1 MSQLTLEED
10 LARQGRFYS
19 SVIWLSL
26 IGLVVFFVWAWFA
39 MLDEV
44 TVGTGK
50 VTPSSHAQ
58 VIESLDGG
66 IVNALLVQ
74 EGDIVEQGEM
84 LARLDPTRFQ
94 SNYGEAA
101 ARARALRASSER
113 LRAELT
119 GEPLTFSEES
129 LREPNLVAR
138 ERQLYESRRRNLN
151 ETVSNLQ
158 KTLELINAEI
168 RMTQPLVA
176 KGAAGQ
182 VEVIRLQRQ
191 VAELRGKID
200 EARNQY
206 AVRAREEQVKN
217 DADLDAQIQAMAGK
231 ADQLDRATLYSP
243 VRGVV
248 KDIQV
253 TTVGGVLQPGGKL
266 MEIVPLEDKL
276 LIETRINPRDIA
288 YIRPG
293 LPATVKVTAYD
304 SSIYGN
310 LNGNVEVVSPDTIQ
324 DEVQR
329 DQFYYRVYV
338 RTEHAELENRSGK
351 RFPILPGMV
360 ASVEI
365 KTGQKTVMDYLIK
378 PLNKVKRAVIKIPT
392 AGLGCGGD

>member
-1 MSQLTLEED
+1 MSQLTMQEE

-19 SVIWLSL
+19 SVIWLTL
-26 IGLVVFFVWAWFA
+26 AALVLFFVWAWFA
-39 MLDEV
+39 TLDEV

-50 VTPSSHAQ
+50 ITPSSRAQ

-66 IVNALLVQ
+66 IVNALLVH
-74 EGDIVEQGEM
+74 EGDVVERGQM

-113 LRAELT
+113 LRSELT
-119 GEPLTFSEES
+119 GEPLKFSKES
-129 LREPNLVAR
+129 LREPALVAR

-151 ETVSNLQ
+151 ETLENLQ
-158 KTLELINAEI
+158 KTYNLVMAEL

-176 KGAAGQ
+176 KGAASE

-191 VAELRGKID
+191 AAELKGKMD
-200 EARNQY
+200 DARNQF

-217 DADLDAQIQAMAGK
+217 NADLDAQLQVMAGK
-231 ADQLDRATLYSP
+231 ADQLDRATLFSP

-266 MEIVPLEDKL
+266 MEIVPLEDQL
-276 LIETRINPRDIA
+276 LVETRINPRDIA

-293 LPATVKVTAYD
+293 LPATVKITAYD
-304 SSIYGN
+304 SSIYGD
-310 LNGNVEVVSPDTIQ
+310 LKGEVEMVSPDTLQ
-324 DEVQR
+324 DEVKR

-338 RTEHAELENRSGK
+338 RTRSAELKNRNGK

-360 ASVEI
+360 ANVEI
-365 KTGQKTVMDYLIK
+365 KTGQKTVLDYLIK
-378 PLNKVKRAVIKIPT
+378 PLNKVKEALRER
-392 AGLGCGGD
+392 

>member
-231 ADQLDRATLYSP
+231 ADQLDRSTLYSP

-378 PLNKVKRAVIKIPT
+378 PLNKVKEALRER
-392 AGLGCGGD
+392 

>member
-1 MSQLTLEED
+1 MSQLTMQED

-19 SVIWLSL
+19 SVIWLTL
-26 IGLVVFFVWAWFA
+26 IAMVLFVAWAAWA
-39 MLDEV
+39 ILDEV

-50 VTPSSHAQ
+50 ITPSTHAQ

-66 IVNALLVQ
+66 IVSALMVK
-74 EGDIVEQGEM
+74 EGDIVERGQM

-101 ARARALRASSER
+101 ARARTLRASSER
-113 LRAELT
+113 LRSELT
-119 GEPLTFSEES
+119 GEPLKFSAES
-129 LREPNLVAR
+129 MREPDLVAR
-138 ERQLYESRRRNLN
+138 ERQLYESRRRNLD
-151 ETVSNLQ
+151 ETVANLQ
-158 KTLELINAEI
+158 QAMKLVNAELK
-168 RMTQPLVA
+168 MTQPLVA
-176 KGAAGQ
+176 RGAASD

-191 VAELRGKID
+191 ASELKGKID
-200 EARNQY
+200 EARNQF

-217 DADLDAQIQAMAGK
+217 NADLDAQLQVLAGK
-231 ADQLDRATLYSP
+231 ADQVDRATLSSP
-243 VRGVV
+243 VRGIV

-266 MEIVPLEDKL
+266 MEIVPLEDQL
-276 LIETRINPRDIA
+276 LVETRINPRDIA

-310 LNGNVEVVSPDTIQ
+310 LNGTVEVVSPDTLQ
-324 DEVQR
+324 DEVRR

-338 RTEHAELENRSGK
+338 RTQSAELENKSGK

-360 ASVEI
+360 ANVEI
-365 KTGQKTVMDYLIK
+365 KTGQKSVLDYLIK
-378 PLNKVKRAVIKIPT
+378 PLNKVNEALRER
-392 AGLGCGGD
+392 

>member
-1 MSQLTLEED
+1 MSQLSMQDD

-19 SVIWLSL
+19 SVIWLTL
-26 IGLVVFFVWAWFA
+26 IALFAFIGWAAWA
-39 MLDEV
+39 ILDEV

-50 VTPSSHAQ
+50 ITPSTHAQ

-66 IVNALLVQ
+66 IVSALMVK
-74 EGDIVEQGEM
+74 EGDIVERGQM

-113 LRAELT
+113 LRSELT
-119 GEPLTFSEES
+119 GEPLRFSAES
-129 LREPNLVAR
+129 LREPDLVAR

-151 ETVSNLQ
+151 ETVANLQ
-158 KTLELINAEI
+158 KALQLVNAELK
-168 RMTQPLVA
+168 MTQPLVA
-176 KGAAGQ
+176 KGAASD

-191 VAELRGKID
+191 AAELKGKID
-200 EARNQY
+200 EARNQF

-217 DADLDAQIQAMAGK
+217 NADLDAQLQVMAGK
-231 ADQLDRATLYSP
+231 ADQLARATLFSP
-243 VRGVV
+243 VRGIV

-266 MEIVPLEDKL
+266 MEIVPLEDQL
-276 LIETRINPRDIA
+276 LVETRINPRDIA

-304 SSIYGN
+304 SSIYGD
-310 LNGNVEVVSPDTIQ
+310 LKGTVEVVSPDTLQ
-324 DEVQR
+324 DEVRR

-338 RTEHAELENRSGK
+338 RTKSAELENRNGK

-360 ASVEI
+360 ANVEI
-365 KTGQKTVMDYLIK
+365 KTGQKSVLDYLIK
-378 PLNKVKRAVIKIPT
+378 PLNKVNEALRER
-392 AGLGCGGD
+392 

>member
-119 GEPLTFSEES
+119 GEPLTFSKES
-129 LREPNLVAR
+129 LREPNLVTR

-378 PLNKVKRAVIKIPT
+378 PLNKVKEALRER
-392 AGLGCGGD
+392 

>member
-1 MSQLTLEED
+1 MSQLSMQDD

-19 SVIWLSL
+19 SVIWLTLAGLL
-26 IGLVVFFVWAWFA
+26 IFVVWAWWA
-39 MLDEV
+39 ILDEV

-50 VTPSSHAQ
+50 ITPSTHAQ

-66 IVNALLVQ
+66 IVSAMLVR
-74 EGDIVEQGEM
+74 EGDIVERGQM

-94 SNYGEAA
+94 SNYGESA
-101 ARARALRASSER
+101 ARVRALRASSER
-113 LRAELT
+113 LRSELT
-119 GEPLTFSEES
+119 GEPLRFSEES
-129 LREPNLVAR
+129 MREPELVAR

-151 ETVSNLQ
+151 ETVANLQ
-158 KTLELINAEI
+158 KTYQLVMSEL

-176 KGAAGQ
+176 KGAASE

-191 VAELRGKID
+191 ATELQGKID
-200 EARNQY
+200 EARNQF
-206 AVRAREEQVKN
+206 AVRAREEQVKTN
-217 DADLDAQIQAMAGK
+217 ADLDAQIQAMSGK
-231 ADQLDRATLYSP
+231 ADQVDRATLFSP
-243 VRGVV
+243 VRGIV

-266 MEIVPLEDKL
+266 MEIVPLEDQL
-276 LIETRINPRDIA
+276 LVETRINPRDIA

-310 LNGNVEVVSPDTIQ
+310 LTGLVEVVSPDTLQ
-324 DEVQR
+324 DEVRR

-338 RTEHAELENRSGK
+338 RTKSAELQNKSGQ

-360 ASVEI
+360 ANVEI
-365 KTGQKTVMDYLIK
+365 KTGQKSVMDYLIK
-378 PLNKVKRAVIKIPT
+378 PLNKVNEALRER
-392 AGLGCGGD
+392 

>member
-1 MSQLTLEED
+1 MSQLSMQDD

-19 SVIWLSL
+19 SVIWLALAGLL
-26 IGLVVFFVWAWFA
+26 IFVAWAWWA
-39 MLDEV
+39 ILDEV

-50 VTPSSHAQ
+50 ITPSSHAQ

-66 IVNALLVQ
+66 IVSAMLVR
-74 EGDIVEQGEM
+74 EGDIVERGQM

-94 SNYGEAA
+94 SNYGESA
-101 ARARALRASSER
+101 ARVRALRASSER
-113 LRAELT
+113 LRSELT
-119 GEPLTFSEES
+119 GEPLRFSEES
-129 LREPNLVAR
+129 MREPELVAR

-151 ETVSNLQ
+151 ETVANLK
-158 KTLELINAEI
+158 KTYQLVMSEL

-176 KGAAGQ
+176 KGAASE

-191 VAELRGKID
+191 ATELQGKID
-200 EARNQY
+200 EARNQF
-206 AVRAREEQVKN
+206 AVRAREEQVKIN
-217 DADLDAQIQAMAGK
+217 GDLEAQIQAMSGK
-231 ADQLDRATLYSP
+231 ADQVDRATLFSP
-243 VRGVV
+243 VRGIV

-266 MEIVPLEDKL
+266 MEIVPLEDQL
-276 LIETRINPRDIA
+276 LVETRINPRDIA

-310 LNGNVEVVSPDTIQ
+310 LTGQVEVVSPDTLQ
-324 DEVQR
+324 DEVRR

-338 RTEHAELENRSGK
+338 RTKSAELQNKSGQ

-360 ASVEI
+360 ANVEI
-365 KTGQKTVMDYLIK
+365 KTGQKSVMDYLIK
-378 PLNKVKRAVIKIPT
+378 PLNKVNEALRER
-392 AGLGCGGD
+392 

>member
-1 MSQLTLEED
+1 MSQLSMQDD

-19 SVIWLSL
+19 SVIWLTL
-26 IGLVVFFVWAWFA
+26 IGLALFVFWSSWAI
-39 MLDEV
+39 LDEV

-50 VTPSSHAQ
+50 ITPSTHAQ

-66 IVNALLVQ
+66 IVSALMVK
-74 EGDIVEQGEM
+74 EGDIVERGQM

-94 SNYGEAA
+94 STYGEAA

-113 LRAELT
+113 LRSELT
-119 GEPLTFSEES
+119 GEPLRFSAES
-129 LREPNLVAR
+129 MREPELVAR
-138 ERQLYESRRRNLN
+138 ERQLYESRRRNLD
-151 ETVSNLQ
+151 ETVANLQ
-158 KTLELINAEI
+158 QALQLVNAELK
-168 RMTQPLVA
+168 MTQPLVA
-176 KGAAGQ
+176 RGAASD

-191 VAELRGKID
+191 ATELKGKID
-200 EARNQY
+200 EARNQF

-217 DADLDAQIQAMAGK
+217 NADLDAQLQVMAGK
-231 ADQLDRATLYSP
+231 ADQLDRATLFSP
-243 VRGVV
+243 VRGIV

-266 MEIVPLEDKL
+266 MEIVPLEDQL
-276 LIETRINPRDIA
+276 LVETRINPRDIA

-310 LNGNVEVVSPDTIQ
+310 LEGTVEIVSPDTLQ
-324 DEVQR
+324 DEVRR

-338 RTEHAELENRSGK
+338 RTKTAELENRNGK

-360 ASVEI
+360 ANVEI
-365 KTGQKTVMDYLIK
+365 KTGQKSVLDYLIK
-378 PLNKVKRAVIKIPT
+378 PLNKVNEALRER
-392 AGLGCGGD
+392 

>member
-1 MSQLTLEED
+1 MSQLTMQEE
-10 LARQGRFYS
+10 LAHQERFYS
-19 SVIWLSL
+19 SVIWLTL
-26 IGLVVFFVWAWFA
+26 AALVLFFVWAWFA
-39 MLDEV
+39 TLDEV

-50 VTPSSHAQ
+50 ITPSSRAQ

-66 IVNALLVQ
+66 IVNALMVH
-74 EGDIVEQGEM
+74 EGDVVERGQM

-113 LRAELT
+113 LRSELT
-119 GEPLTFSEES
+119 GEPLKFSEES
-129 LREPNLVAR
+129 LREPALVAR
-138 ERQLYESRRRNLN
+138 ERQLYESRRRNLD
-151 ETVSNLQ
+151 ETLENLQ
-158 KTLELINAEI
+158 KTYNLVMAEL

-176 KGAAGQ
+176 KGAASE

-191 VAELRGKID
+191 AAELKGKMD
-200 EARNQY
+200 DARNQF

-217 DADLDAQIQAMAGK
+217 NADLDAQLQVMAGK
-231 ADQLDRATLYSP
+231 ADQLDRATLFSP

-266 MEIVPLEDKL
+266 MEIVPLEDQL
-276 LIETRINPRDIA
+276 LVETRINPRDIA

-293 LPATVKVTAYD
+293 LPATVKITAYD
-304 SSIYGN
+304 SSIYGD
-310 LNGNVEVVSPDTIQ
+310 LKGEVEMVSPDTLQ
-324 DEVQR
+324 DEVKR

-338 RTEHAELENRSGK
+338 RTQSAELKNRNGK

-360 ASVEI
+360 ANVEI
-365 KTGQKTVMDYLIK
+365 KTGQKTVLDYLIK
-378 PLNKVKRAVIKIPT
+378 PLNKVKEALRER
-392 AGLGCGGD
+392 

>member
-1 MSQLTLEED
+1 MSQLTMQEE

-19 SVIWLSL
+19 SVIWLTL
-26 IGLVVFFVWAWFA
+26 AALVLFFVWAWFA
-39 MLDEV
+39 TLDEV

-50 VTPSSHAQ
+50 ITPSSRAQ

-66 IVNALLVQ
+66 IVNALLVH
-74 EGDIVEQGEM
+74 EGDVVERGEM

-113 LRAELT
+113 LRSELT
-119 GEPLTFSEES
+119 GEPLKFSEES
-129 LREPNLVAR
+129 LREPALVAR

-151 ETVSNLQ
+151 ETLENLQ
-158 KTLELINAEI
+158 KTYNLVMAEL

-176 KGAAGQ
+176 KGAASE

-191 VAELRGKID
+191 AAELKGKMD
-200 EARNQY
+200 DARNQF

-217 DADLDAQIQAMAGK
+217 NADLDAQLQVMAGK
-231 ADQLDRATLYSP
+231 ADQLDRATLFSP

-266 MEIVPLEDKL
+266 MEIVPLEDQL
-276 LIETRINPRDIA
+276 LVETRINPRDIA

-293 LPATVKVTAYD
+293 LPATVKITAYD
-304 SSIYGN
+304 SSIYGD
-310 LNGNVEVVSPDTIQ
+310 LKGEVEMVSPDTLQ
-324 DEVQR
+324 DEVKR

-338 RTEHAELENRSGK
+338 RTRSAELKNRNGK

-360 ASVEI
+360 ANVEI
-365 KTGQKTVMDYLIK
+365 KTGQKTVLDYLIK
-378 PLNKVKRAVIKIPT
+378 PLNKVKEALRER
-392 AGLGCGGD
+392 

>member
-26 IGLVVFFVWAWFA
+26 IGLVVFFIWAWFA

-378 PLNKVKRAVIKIPT
+378 PLNKVKEALRER
-392 AGLGCGGD
+392 

>member
-1 MSQLTLEED
+1 MSQLTMQEE

-19 SVIWLSL
+19 SVIWLTL
-26 IGLVVFFVWAWFA
+26 AALVLFFVWAWFA
-39 MLDEV
+39 TLDEV

-50 VTPSSHAQ
+50 ITPSSRAQ

-66 IVNALLVQ
+66 IVNALLVH
-74 EGDIVEQGEM
+74 EGDVVERGQM

-113 LRAELT
+113 LRSELT
-119 GEPLTFSEES
+119 GEPLKFSEES
-129 LREPNLVAR
+129 LREPALVAR

-151 ETVSNLQ
+151 ETLENLQ
-158 KTLELINAEI
+158 KTYNLVMAEL

-176 KGAAGQ
+176 KGAASE

-191 VAELRGKID
+191 AAELKGKMD
-200 EARNQY
+200 DARNQF

-217 DADLDAQIQAMAGK
+217 NADLDAQLQVMAGK
-231 ADQLDRATLYSP
+231 ADQLDRATLFSP

-266 MEIVPLEDKL
+266 MEIVPLEDQL
-276 LIETRINPRDIA
+276 LVETRINPRDIA

-293 LPATVKVTAYD
+293 LPATVKITAYD
-304 SSIYGN
+304 SSIYGD
-310 LNGNVEVVSPDTIQ
+310 LKGEVEMVSPDTLQ
-324 DEVQR
+324 DEVKR

-338 RTEHAELENRSGK
+338 RTRSAELKNRNGK

-360 ASVEI
+360 ANVEI
-365 KTGQKTVMDYLIK
+365 KTGQKTVLDYLIK
-378 PLNKVKRAVIKIPT
+378 PLNKVKEALRER
-392 AGLGCGGD
+392 

>member
-1 MSQLTLEED
+1 MSQLTMQEE

-19 SVIWLSL
+19 SVIWLTL
-26 IGLVVFFVWAWFA
+26 AALVLFFVWAWFA
-39 MLDEV
+39 TLNEV

-50 VTPSSHAQ
+50 ITPSSRAQ

-66 IVNALLVQ
+66 IVNALMVH
-74 EGDIVEQGEM
+74 EGDVVERGQM

-113 LRAELT
+113 LRSELT
-119 GEPLTFSEES
+119 GEPLQFSEES
-129 LREPNLVAR
+129 MREPALVAR

-151 ETVSNLQ
+151 ETLENLQ
-158 KTLELINAEI
+158 KTYNLVMAEL

-176 KGAAGQ
+176 KGAASE

-191 VAELRGKID
+191 AAELKGKMD
-200 EARNQY
+200 DARNQF

-217 DADLDAQIQAMAGK
+217 NADLDAQLQVMAGK
-231 ADQLDRATLYSP
+231 ADQLDRATLFSP

-266 MEIVPLEDKL
+266 MEIVPLEDQL
-276 LIETRINPRDIA
+276 LVETRINPRDIA

-293 LPATVKVTAYD
+293 LPATVKITAYD
-304 SSIYGN
+304 SSIYGD
-310 LNGNVEVVSPDTIQ
+310 LKGEVEMVSPDTLQ
-324 DEVQR
+324 DEVKR

-338 RTEHAELENRSGK
+338 RTKSAELKNRNGK

-360 ASVEI
+360 ANVEI
-365 KTGQKTVMDYLIK
+365 KTGQKTVLDYLIK
-378 PLNKVKRAVIKIPT
+378 PLNKVKEALRER
-392 AGLGCGGD
+392 

>member
-1 MSQLTLEED
+1 MSQLSMQDD

-19 SVIWLSL
+19 SVIWLTLISL
-26 IGLVVFFVWAWFA
+26 VLFVFWSSWAI
-39 MLDEV
+39 LDEV

-50 VTPSSHAQ
+50 ITPSTHAQ

-66 IVNALLVQ
+66 IVSALMVK
-74 EGDIVEQGEM
+74 EGDIVERGQM

-113 LRAELT
+113 LRSELT
-119 GEPLTFSEES
+119 GEPLRFSAES
-129 LREPNLVAR
+129 MREPELVAR
-138 ERQLYESRRRNLN
+138 ERQLYESRRRNLD
-151 ETVSNLQ
+151 ETVANLQ
-158 KTLELINAEI
+158 QALKLVNAELK
-168 RMTQPLVA
+168 MTQPLVA
-176 KGAAGQ
+176 RGAASD

-191 VAELRGKID
+191 ATELKGKID
-200 EARNQY
+200 EARNQF

-217 DADLDAQIQAMAGK
+217 NADLDAQLQVMVGK
-231 ADQLDRATLYSP
+231 ADQLDRATIFSP
-243 VRGVV
+243 VRGIV

-266 MEIVPLEDKL
+266 MEIVPLEDQL
-276 LIETRINPRDIA
+276 LVETRINPRDIA

-310 LNGNVEVVSPDTIQ
+310 LEGTVEIVSPDTLQ
-324 DEVQR
+324 DEVRR

-338 RTEHAELENRSGK
+338 RTKTAELENRNGK

-360 ASVEI
+360 ANVEI
-365 KTGQKTVMDYLIK
+365 KTGQKSVLDYLIK
-378 PLNKVKRAVIKIPT
+378 PLNKVNEALRER
-392 AGLGCGGD
+392 

>member
-26 IGLVVFFVWAWFA
+26 IGLVVFFAWAWFA

-74 EGDIVEQGEM
+74 EGDIVEQGQM

-119 GEPLTFSEES
+119 GEPLKFSAES
-129 LREPNLVAR
+129 MREPNLVAR

-293 LPATVKVTAYD
+293 LPATVQVTAYD

-310 LNGNVEVVSPDTIQ
+310 LDGRVEVVSPDTIQ

-338 RTEHAELENRSGK
+338 RTDHAELENRSGK

-365 KTGQKTVMDYLIK
+365 KTGQKTVLDYLIK
-378 PLNKVKRAVIKIPT
+378 PLNKVKEALRER
-392 AGLGCGGD
+392 